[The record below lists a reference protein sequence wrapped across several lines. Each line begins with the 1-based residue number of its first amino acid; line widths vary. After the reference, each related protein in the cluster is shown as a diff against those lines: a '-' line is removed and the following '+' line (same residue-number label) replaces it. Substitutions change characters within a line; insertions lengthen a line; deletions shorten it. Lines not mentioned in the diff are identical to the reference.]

1 MRYLE
6 PFRVPRRMHRR
17 FGELFDIMHLDILE
31 TPFLEE
37 VFTSIDTM
45 VLSVDISDTENEII
59 VTTDI
64 PGVKKEDISITVDN
78 AILEIN
84 ASREKI
90 TEDEQK
96 DYWKKERTC
105 TQFYRSVH
113 LPASVEEEGVKASF
127 KDGVLKIKL
136 PKAEIAKKKEILI
149 E

>member
-1 MRYLE
+1 MKYLE
-6 PFRVPRRMHRR
+6 PFRVSRRMHRR
-17 FGELFDIMHLDILE
+17 FEELFDRMHRDVLE

-37 VFTSIDTM
+37 VFTPIDTM
-45 VLSVDISDTENEII
+45 VLSVDIKDTENEII

-78 AILEIN
+78 SVLEIN
-84 ASREKI
+84 ASREEL
-90 TEDEQK
+90 TEDEKK
-96 DYWKKERTC
+96 DYWKKERIC

-113 LPASVEEEGVKASF
+113 LPASVNEENIKASF
-127 KDGVLKIKL
+127 KDGVLEIKL